1 MLFADGTIA
10 AGPIAVC
17 EIQGYVYDAKVGVAE
32 LAERLMGDAAFAER
46 LRADGVDAQ
55 VDLYGAGT
63 HNWVYWQRELHAA
76 WPLIAGGLGIGP

>member
-1 MLFADGTIA
+1 MPATTVVADLDLA
-10 AGPIAVC
+10 ACQVQGPSGPKQRDESA
-17 EIQGYVYDAKVGVAE
+17 AE
-32 LAERLMGDAAFAER
+32 
-46 LRADGVDAQ
+46 Q